1 MYAWLNLLS
10 FKQRLLAEKDELERE
25 KNRLTTQKMDVEQ
38 ASVQLQ
44 TDFERVSSE
53 RRDLAD
59 QLSKAKAEKCD
70 ALVRIQV

>member
-1 MYAWLNLLS
+1 MLS

>member
-1 MYAWLNLLS
+1 MLS

-25 KNRLTTQKMDVEQ
+25 KNRLTTQTMDVEQ